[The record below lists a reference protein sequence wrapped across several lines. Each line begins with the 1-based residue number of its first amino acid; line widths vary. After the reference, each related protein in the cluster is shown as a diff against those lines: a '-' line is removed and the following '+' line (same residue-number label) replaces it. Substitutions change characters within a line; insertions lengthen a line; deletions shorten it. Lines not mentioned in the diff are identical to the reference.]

1 MSYYEGDFW
10 MLEKVCFV
18 IFVSCWN
25 VCIIDVLV
33 VGVCKSL
40 VGNGIEEVVIDVI
53 CVLGVWEL
61 LLVVVC
67 LVVVYEYVVIIV
79 LGCVICGDIC
89 YYEYVVDG
97 CVEGLMCVQLDFGVL
112 VFNGVLVVE
121 CVEDVDICVGG
132 SYGNKGEEVVLM
144 VLEMVNFLEQLL

>member
-1 MSYYEGDFW
+1 MSYFEGDFCIFE
-10 MLEKVCFV
+10 LVCFV
-18 IFVSCWN
+18 ILVSCWN
-25 VCIIDVLV
+25 VCIIDMLV
-33 VGVCKSL
+33 VGVCQSL
-40 VGNGIEEVVIDVI
+40 VGNGIIEVNIDVI

-67 LVVVYEYVVIIV
+67 LVVVYEYVVIFI

-89 YYEYVVDG
+89 YYEYVVDC

-112 VFNGVLVVE
+112 VLNGVLVVE
-121 CVEDVDICVGG
+121 CVEDVEVCVGG
-132 SYGNKGEEVVLM
+132 SYGNKGEEVVFV